1 MGFCIKA
8 RLQRLLLTSL
18 ILIGIQ
24 YSYPAYARNKEGITM
39 LQESNRIGRIAMLF
53 ALADAGGTLASS
65 ASEWME
71 ALPGQS
77 GVYEFQK
84 NCCFHGN
91 RR

>member
-1 MGFCIKA
+1 
-8 RLQRLLLTSL
+8 
-18 ILIGIQ
+18 
-24 YSYPAYARNKEGITM
+24 M